1 MAEKEERCLLE
12 TSQEHALMC
21 DKHNLMPIEDCKQK
35 VKRLSQQ
42 MEENKEICETEVLK
56 LQRHYDAIVEKL
68 LEIKRKHE
76 KTLREGLE
84 NRNAEVNKTK
94 SSLEEKKEGT
104 EGDSFYL
111 LRYKDGGIN
120 EAMLESMMGVIFY
133 AEEVITETNSFQWGA
148 RGNIIKSLEA
158 KDNDTCFL
166 TNHKLPRLEQVNKHG
181 KKENQFSVLAADICV
196 TDNNEIFF
204 TNLFDNSISHLSML
218 GSVSTVFSTD
228 PMEPCGICPT
238 MNGELLITLKDT
250 GLNHYELNIRSRRLV
265 RHVTLNGDVVREYE
279 YQEDGQTRLFTEP
292 LRVTQNGNTDICVIN
307 WTSYTTSELVI
318 LSCSGSLNSV
328 YRGRD
333 QTDQFDT
340 SDVVCDSHFNII
352 LNELK
357 KSAIHLLSPEGKFMR
372 YLLTEN
378 HVNDPFAMSL
388 KGTQLWVGD
397 FHGFVKVFRYTL

>member
-42 MEENKEICETEVLK
+42 MEENKEKCETEVLK

-84 NRNAEVNKTK
+84 NRNAEINKTK
-94 SSLEEKKEGT
+94 LSLEEKNEVT

-181 KKENQFSVLAADICV
+181 KKEKQFSVLAADICV

-279 YQEDGQTRLFTEP
+279 YQEDGQTRLFTDP

-357 KSAIHLLSPEGKFMR
+357 KSAIHLLSPDGKFMR
-372 YLLTEN
+372 YLLTEK

>member
-1 MAEKEERCLLE
+1 
-12 TSQEHALMC
+12 
-21 DKHNLMPIEDCKQK
+21 
-35 VKRLSQQ
+35 
-42 MEENKEICETEVLK
+42 
-56 LQRHYDAIVEKL
+56 
-68 LEIKRKHE
+68 
-76 KTLREGLE
+76 
-84 NRNAEVNKTK
+84 
-94 SSLEEKKEGT
+94 
-104 EGDSFYL
+104 
-111 LRYKDGGIN
+111 
-120 EAMLESMMGVIFY
+120 MGVIFY

-181 KKENQFSVLAADICV
+181 KKEKQFTVLAADICV

-250 GLNHYELNIRSRRLV
+250 GLDHYELNIRSRRLV

-279 YQEDGQTRLFTEP
+279 YQEDGQTRLFTDP

-318 LSCSGSLNSV
+318 LSCSGSLTSV
-328 YRGRD
+328 YRGID
-333 QTDQFDT
+333 KPDEFDA

-352 LNELK
+352 LSELK
-357 KSAIHLLSPEGKFMR
+357 KSAIHLLSPDGKFMR

-378 HVNDPFAMSL
+378 HVNYPFAMSL
-388 KGTQLWVGD
+388 KGTKLWVGD
-397 FHGFVKVFRYTL
+397 FYGFVKVFRYTL